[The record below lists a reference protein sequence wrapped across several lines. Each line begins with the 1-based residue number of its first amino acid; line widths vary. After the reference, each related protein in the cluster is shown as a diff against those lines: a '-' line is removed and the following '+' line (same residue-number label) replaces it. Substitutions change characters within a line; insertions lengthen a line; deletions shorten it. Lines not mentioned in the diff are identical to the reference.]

1 MTFHGLFLESNPRE
15 IMYHRDFSDRQQLSP
30 SARADSYGAALFRLP
45 ILSNSQESFLVSWK
59 PLKEVMVPLS
69 CVSDLVC
76 LGVDLFSQ
84 SVVTVNSHSNWD
96 LCWWAPWSDETEDG
110 GCYSCRTTCY
120 NFSISQT
127 SKSRQSQIPWR
138 LFWSHLVE
146 TLNWGPLCIYTSKK
160 VMYAC

>member
-1 MTFHGLFLESNPRE
+1 
-15 IMYHRDFSDRQQLSP
+15 MYHRDFSDRQQLSP

-84 SVVTVNSHSNWD
+84 SVVTVNSRIRT
-96 LCWWAPWSDETEDG
+96 ETFVDG
-110 GCYSCRTTCY
+110 HLGQMKLKMEGV
-120 NFSISQT
+120 I
-127 SKSRQSQIPWR
+127 
-138 LFWSHLVE
+138 LVE
-146 TLNWGPLCIYTSKK
+146 PHATTFLYPKPQNLARVKFHEDSSEVIWLRL
-160 VMYAC
+160 